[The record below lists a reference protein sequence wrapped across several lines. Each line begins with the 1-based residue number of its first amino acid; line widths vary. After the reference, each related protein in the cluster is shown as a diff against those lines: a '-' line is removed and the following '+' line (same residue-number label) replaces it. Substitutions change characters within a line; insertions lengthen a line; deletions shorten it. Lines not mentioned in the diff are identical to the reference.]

1 MIKAWKHLCTILH
14 HKNLVRAGCFKIG
27 LYKQGLLH
35 DMSKYTPTEFLVG
48 CKYYQGTMSPNNAEY
63 PLSSR
68 SALFGLIIRGQ

>member
-35 DMSKYTPTEFLVG
+35 DMSKYTPTE
-48 CKYYQGTMSPNNAEY
+48 Y

-68 SALFGLIIRGQ
+68 SALFGLIVP

>member
-35 DMSKYTPTEFLVG
+35 DRISGGM
-48 CKYYQGTMSPNNAEY
+48 QI
-63 PLSSR
+63 LSGDNESE
-68 SALFGLIIRGQ
+68 